1 MAKKYTLETK
11 WTTKNQV
18 ARSFY
23 GFPDKPTAITIH
35 HWGNDGQR
43 FENVCDWLSTNTMP
57 TSAHYVV
64 EDGRIACLAS
74 PERATFHA
82 GSTPGNGSS
91 VGIEMIPELGNGG
104 SLDTLIQLVYEL
116 EKTYGSMRIY
126 IHKEWQNTA
135 CPGRYEAKRAEIIS
149 RVNAMHANGGR
160 DPGLTGSAAAVPA
173 PTPQAVPA
181 APAPT
186 TAKAPAVIT
195 PELDRKPVTDINGNV
210 RTLKDV
216 LWFRFNKYEK
226 GLTRL
231 AAVEAEAKALRAEI
245 NSIKKAG

>member
-1 MAKKYTLETK
+1 MAKKYVYETK

-18 ARSFY
+18 SRSFY
-23 GFPDKPTAITIH
+23 GYPDKPTAITIH

-43 FENVCDWLSTNTMP
+43 FENVCDWLSNNDMP

-74 PERATFHA
+74 PDRATFHA

-91 VGIEMIPELGNGG
+91 VGIEMIPEADSGA
-104 SLDTLIQLVYEL
+104 LDTLITLIYEL
-116 EKTYGSMRIY
+116 EKSYGSMRIY

-135 CPGRYEAKRAEIIS
+135 CPGRYEKLRAEIIS
-149 RVNAMHANGGR
+149 RVNTMHANGGN
-160 DPGLTGSAAAVPA
+160 DPGRAVA
-173 PTPQAVPA
+173 STPTPP
-181 APAPT
+181 PT
-186 TAKAPAVIT
+186 VKAPPVAIT

-226 GLTRL
+226 GLSRL
-231 AAVEAEAKALRAEI
+231 ATVEAEVKALRAEI
-245 NSIKKAG
+245 NTMKKAG